1 VEPSQGQKKMIDAA
15 RRAAAIR
22 TQTAMFK
29 VSNIQGTRDFHEA
42 IRLARIKFDWHNP
55 NMDQI
60 GEVLS
65 GMGGGLVTVDV
76 KAAGAGDPECGSR
89 GGYVRDHGPPIVLCP
104 SFFSDP
110 GDKEG
115 RIRTMIHEMS
125 HVKSIGK
132 AAAGEQYFPVF
143 DCTSKGAFDSADSWA
158 NYVHCLSGQTED
170 KPEEIVVPTSGKNV
184 GKQAPKKPGGNK

>member
-1 VEPSQGQKKMIDAA
+1 MIDAA

-29 VSNIQGTRDFHEA
+29 ASGIQGTRDFHEA

-60 GEVLS
+60 GEVLT

-76 KAAGAGDPECGSR
+76 KVAGAGDPECGSR
-89 GGYVRDHGPPIVLCP
+89 GGYVRGHGPPTVLAQVLP
-104 SFFSDP
+104 DP
-110 GDKEG
+110 GDNEG

-125 HVKSIGK
+125 HVKGIGK
-132 AAAGEQYFPVF
+132 AVVGEQYFPF
-143 DCTSKGAFDSADSWA
+143 STARLKGAWNAMP
-158 NYVHCLSGQTED
+158 CLKSGLRLQRCTT
-170 KPEEIVVPTSGKNV
+170 PGPLV
-184 GKQAPKKPGGNK
+184 GRRVAGIL